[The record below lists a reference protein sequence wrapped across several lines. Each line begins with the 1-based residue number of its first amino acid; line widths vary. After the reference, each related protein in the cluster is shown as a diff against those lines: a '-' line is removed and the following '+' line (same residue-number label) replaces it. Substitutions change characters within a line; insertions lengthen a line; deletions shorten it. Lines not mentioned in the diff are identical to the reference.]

1 MITTPEQFK
10 TALAALLKEEWPG
23 YRIREESHPAVESA
37 DVALLRA
44 VMGEP
49 VTFCEMEFERYV
61 SIEEM
66 AGGESAGY
74 AAQISA
80 HMYTEKPRVNVTDLD
95 HRRRDAAKRE
105 VERRL
110 GELVTRLTSDADSLA
125 ADGSS
130 GATVVMTDH
139 GEIELVGLADE
150 LDAYYVPFLFTLTPY

>member
-1 MITTPEQFK
+1 MPRDHDTRTVQDRS
-10 TALAALLKEEWPG
+10 AALLKDEWSG

-49 VTFCEMEFERYV
+49 VAFCELEFERYV

-110 GELVTRLTSDADSLA
+110 GELVTRLTDNADSE
-125 ADGSS
+125 

-139 GEIELVGLADE
+139 GEIELVGLADD